1 MTLVKP
7 NPDWCKQDSAL
18 IGQSRPEFDGKTQIR
33 SIFFFYSKNQF
44 WTVQVEHESD
54 WSQQDSSLI
63 GTGRALSNVTSFGW
77 VVWVDPNMTGL
88 KDQRYS

>member
-1 MTLVKP
+1 MVKVDP
-7 NPDWCKQDSAL
+7 NSMV
-18 IGQSRPEFDGKTQIR
+18 RPKSDR
-33 SIFFFYSKNQF
+33 SFFFSKNQF

>member
-1 MTLVKP
+1 M
-7 NPDWCKQDSAL
+7 
-18 IGQSRPEFDGKTQIR
+18 
-33 SIFFFYSKNQF
+33 
-44 WTVQVEHESD
+44 VQAEHESD
-54 WSQQDSSLI
+54 WLQQDSSLI

>member
-1 MTLVKP
+1 M
-7 NPDWCKQDSAL
+7 
-18 IGQSRPEFDGKTQIR
+18 
-33 SIFFFYSKNQF
+33 
-44 WTVQVEHESD
+44 VQVEHESD